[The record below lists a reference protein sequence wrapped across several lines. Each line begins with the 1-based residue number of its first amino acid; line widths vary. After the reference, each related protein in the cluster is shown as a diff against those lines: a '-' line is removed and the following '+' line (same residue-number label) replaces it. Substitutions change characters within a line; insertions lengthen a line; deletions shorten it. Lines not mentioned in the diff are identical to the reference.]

1 MSSPAPEDPAELD
14 LTTVAE
20 VNVLLGRTD
29 EEDAPDPAVET
40 VVRAVCS
47 LVPRWRVKPAGGWDD
62 ATRYGAALLAA
73 RLYRRKDS
81 PGGMAEF
88 GTEGAAYVSG
98 NWPDVA
104 LFLGIGTYSVGRP
117 G

>member
-1 MSSPAPEDPAELD
+1 MTAPTPEDPEDEELTS
-14 LTTVAE
+14 LPR
-20 VNVLLGRTD
+20 VLRMLGRSAEED
-29 EEDAPDPAVET
+29 EEDEVLLEVVEAVRT
-40 VVRAVCS
+40 
-47 LVPRWRVKPAGGWDD
+47 LVPTWRERPAGGWKAHHHLG
-62 ATRYGAALLAA
+62 ATMLAA

-104 LFLGIGTYSVGRP
+104 LLLGLGNYAVGRP